1 MFAKLKK
8 IKLPP
13 WLPLTLGLLFLG
25 ILIWFVGPLISISKV
40 APLASWITRAIILL
54 VLALTGGLI
63 LFLKARKAKKKN
75 AALVQDLAATEVT
88 DIPPDTSK
96 EELAAIQTRFNDA
109 MEKMRSTK
117 MGKDKAFV
125 YQLPWYII
133 IGPPGAGKTTA
144 LVNSG
149 LNFPVS
155 DDKTD
160 KPVQGVGGTRN
171 CDWWFTDQAILIDT
185 AGRYTTQDSS
195 QQSDAKA
202 WSGFLDT
209 LKKHRPRQP
218 LTGILVAISITDLLG
233 GDESEALAHA
243 KAIRTR
249 INELHQRFGMRLPVY
264 VLLTKLDL
272 LAGFSEFFDDMDAAD
287 REQVWGTTFTL
298 QESRNASGV
307 TKKFEDEFLSLVERL
322 NDRLYDRMHIEQDME
337 RRSLIFGFPQ
347 QFASLRG
354 PLVTLMNQLGKE
366 SKFDSTPLVRGIYF
380 TSATQLGR
388 PIDRLLG
395 AISTKFGVSQTAA
408 ITSRASGRAYFLQT
422 LLGQV
427 VFNEANLA
435 GKDPRAERRSLL
447 MRTAVIGGAGL
458 VTAGLI
464 AGWGYSWFQ
473 NSRYLSQ
480 LEKQGVEFRKSVAAL
495 PTGPISD
502 GGLEDILPVMDKGR
516 ALAFADTAG
525 PKWRDPGFSF
535 GLGQK
540 GSVSPQVGAA
550 YSNLLSRQFLPR
562 LLVRLEDELRG
573 QLSNPAQN
581 AQSQER
587 IYDALRI
594 YLMLGRSPG
603 APLKKDDISGY
614 LNAQWEEG
622 YPGSEHD
629 LTRQSLNNHLQ
640 SLVSSQMVPPKLD
653 RDLIQ
658 QARSAVQSLS
668 AGERA
673 YRRMRNSADMAALPE
688 FTLAQFDS
696 EGMLIR
702 KSGLPNTSGV
712 PGMFRAGNFYTK
724 ILPKLVQTATTFA
737 GEGWVMGEDKA
748 EAASSMKS
756 GSALKD
762 DIMIA
767 YLREFVKVWDEQI
780 ADLGVGGSGTLQERM
795 RKAADANS
803 PIKIVFKRMAVETDL
818 TPPGLGASS
827 KVGKFGNIASLLSP
841 KIYNARRRVENVQT
855 QLAYGA
861 PGGAAAQPGALDE
874 VVAHFLWLRK
884 LVGGPAGQTPLDK
897 LLNAMGGASDAMSS
911 AAAAGLQG
919 DPGLMN
925 AKRADAMQATA
936 ALSAATGALGSP
948 VAQEMFQSFASG
960 SSAQL
965 NQSAKQQVASTYASM
980 LAPQCTSILS
990 QGYPFAP
997 RADRAVSVDDFSR
1010 LFRPSGLMDSFV
1022 QTDLRQHI
1030 NVSGGSWTLGPSG
1043 KNLKLNPESI
1053 QQFKRAERIR
1063 NTFFKPGD
1071 FRPNVKFTL
1080 EPVAIGGGAAQVDL
1094 SVDGS
1099 VLTFDGKAKRSVDL
1113 RWPGSVPGVVAT
1125 FVPADQ
1131 SQQIPRKWEGE
1142 WGLFMMLRD
1151 ATIIQS
1157 SSTAIRFKISADVYS
1172 ATYSLRLASAP
1183 NPFTL
1188 EELRSFK
1195 CPARL

>member
-1 MFAKLKK
+1 MFAKLKN

-25 ILIWFVGPLISISKV
+25 VLIWFVGPLISIAKV
-40 APLASWITRAIILL
+40 APLASWITRTIILVL
-54 VLALTGGLI
+54 LALTGGLI
-63 LFLKARKAKKKN
+63 LFLKARKAKSKN
-75 AALVQDLAATEVT
+75 AALVQDLAASEAE

-96 EELAAIQTRFNDA
+96 EELAAIQSRFNEA

-233 GDESEALAHA
+233 GDESEALSHA

-264 VLLTKLDL
+264 ILLTKLDL
-272 LAGFSEFFDDMDAAD
+272 LAGFSEFFDDLDAAD

-298 QESRNASGV
+298 QDSRAATGV
-307 TKKFEDEFLSLVERL
+307 TKKFEDEFLALVDRL
-322 NDRLYDRMHIEQDME
+322 NDRLYDRMHIEQDIE

-347 QFASLRG
+347 QFASLRA
-354 PLVTLMNQLGKE
+354 PLVTLINQLGKE
-366 SKFDSTPLVRGIYF
+366 SKFDSTPLLRGIYF

-408 ITSRASGRAYFLQT
+408 IASRASGRAYFLQT

-447 MRTAVIGGAGL
+447 LRTAAIGGAGL
-458 VTAGLI
+458 VTAGLV

-473 NSRYLSQ
+473 NGRYLSH
-480 LEKQGVEFRKSVAAL
+480 LEKQGVTFRKAVAAL

-502 GGLEDILPVMDKGR
+502 GGLEDILPVMDQGR
-516 ALAFADTAG
+516 ALAFADTAAL
-525 PKWRDPGFSF
+525 KWRDPGFSF

-550 YSNLLSRQFLPR
+550 YTNVLNRQFLPR
-562 LLVRLEDELRG
+562 LLVRLEDELRDL
-573 QLSNPAQN
+573 LSNPAQN

-594 YLMLGRSPG
+594 YLMLGRAPS
-603 APLKKDDISGY
+603 APLKADDVSGY
-614 LNAQWEEG
+614 LNAQWEET

-629 LTRQSLNNHLQ
+629 LTRQSLSNHLQ
-640 SLVSSQMVPPKLD
+640 SLLKAQIVPPKLD
-653 RDLIQ
+653 RELIQ
-658 QARSAVQSLS
+658 QARNVVQSLS

-673 YRRMRNSADMAALPE
+673 YRRMRNSADMSALPE
-688 FTLAQFDS
+688 FTLSQFDS
-696 EGMLIR
+696 EGMLVR
-702 KSGLPNTSGV
+702 KSGLPTTSGV

-724 ILPKLVQTATTFA
+724 VLPKLIETASNFA
-737 GEGWVMGEDKA
+737 GEGWVMGVDKA
-748 EAASSMKS
+748 AATASMKS

-780 ADLGVGGSGTLQERM
+780 ADIGVGGSGTLQERM

-803 PIKIVFKRMAVETDL
+803 PIRVVFKRMALETDL
-818 TPPGLGASS
+818 SPPGLGKASKMS
-827 KVGKFGNIASLLSP
+827 KFGNIASLLSP
-841 KIYNARRRVENVQT
+841 RIYNARRRVENVQN
-855 QLAYGA
+855 QLSYGTSGVA
-861 PGGAAAQPGALDE
+861 EQPGALDE
-874 VVAHFLWLRK
+874 AIAHFLWLRK
-884 LVGGPAGQTPLDK
+884 LVGGPAGQTSLDK
-897 LLNAMGGASDAMSS
+897 VLNAMGGASDAMSG

-919 DPGLMN
+919 DPSLMK
-925 AKRADAMQATA
+925 AKQADAAQAAA

-948 VAQEMFQSFASG
+948 VAQDIFQAFATG
-960 SSAQL
+960 SSTQL
-965 NQSAKQQVASTYASM
+965 NQAAKQQVAATYASM
-980 LAPQCTSILS
+980 LAPQCASIVS

-1010 LFRPSGLMDSFV
+1010 LFRPSGLLDSFV

-1030 NVSGGSWTLGPSG
+1030 TVSGGSWTLGPSG
-1043 KNLKLNPESI
+1043 KNIGLSPDSI

-1099 VLTFDGKAKRSVDL
+1099 VVTFDGKAKRSVDL
-1113 RWPGSVPGVVAT
+1113 RWPGNVPGVVAT
-1125 FVPADQ
+1125 FIPADQ

-1151 ATIIQS
+1151 ATILQS
-1157 SSTAIRFKISADVYS
+1157 SSTAIRFKISADVYN

-1188 EELRSFK
+1188 EELRTFK